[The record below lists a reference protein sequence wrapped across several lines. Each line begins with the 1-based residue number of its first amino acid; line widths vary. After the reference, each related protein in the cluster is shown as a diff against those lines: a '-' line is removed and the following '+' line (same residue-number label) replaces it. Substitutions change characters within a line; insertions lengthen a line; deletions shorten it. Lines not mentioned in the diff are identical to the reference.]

1 MNREGS
7 IAGGAGGGSAT
18 SGRWGIGRKRR
29 RGGACSVVVGTATTA
44 FRGPEG
50 RENDE
55 VVLLM
60 GGVEE
65 AEVLAEEGEE
75 ALRRPVKSK
84 VAWLKL
90 LAQQEAVK
98 ERFAQAVALG
108 RRGDEEVQKAERGA
122 LVERAVAVAQEEL
135 LPPRLQQAGEHPP

>member
-1 MNREGS
+1 
-7 IAGGAGGGSAT
+7 
-18 SGRWGIGRKRR
+18 
-29 RGGACSVVVGTATTA
+29 
-44 FRGPEG
+44 
-50 RENDE
+50 
-55 VVLLM
+55 M